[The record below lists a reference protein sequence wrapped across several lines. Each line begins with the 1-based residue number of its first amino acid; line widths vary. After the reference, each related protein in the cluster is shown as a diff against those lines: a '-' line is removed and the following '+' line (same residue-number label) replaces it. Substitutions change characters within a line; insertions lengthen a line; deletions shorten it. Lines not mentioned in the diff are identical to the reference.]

1 MAAPLVAKINAD
13 LNRAL
18 ASPETTQR
26 LSGAGIEPAPG
37 SPAEFRVF
45 AEREIA
51 KWAKVVK
58 DTGISAD

>member
-13 LNRAL
+13 LNQAL
-18 ASPETTQR
+18 ASPETMQR
-26 LSGAGIEPAPG
+26 LAGAGIEPTP
-37 SPAEFRVF
+37 STSAEFRAF

-58 DTGISAD
+58 DTGVSAD